1 MGQEAQLYIEG
12 QRIDLFSDES
22 IQITSTIQDVRD
34 ISKIFSDYTKP
45 FSVKASRNNNV
56 VFKHYHDGSIINGYD
71 ARFRSDAVL
80 ELNYTPFRKGTVRLN
95 KVLMRDN
102 KAYSYDLTFFGGT
115 VTLTRLLGESLLSSL
130 DAYLD
135 NYNHNYTDANIQTG
149 FTSGLTLNGQAN
161 AIIYPFIT
169 GEYRMVYDSALS
181 TLPEKT
187 RNVYDGTVY
196 TEAAGVHST
205 DLKPAI
211 RLIHIIEAIEDKYP
225 EITFSRDFFGTTDF
239 TDLYM
244 WLHREKGN
252 ISSDD
257 LRKTQINTIETDNW
271 YGVTSTPSSFT
282 ITGTGAGYC
291 AADAYGTSITL
302 NSTDTG
308 AIFDLSVEQDGEVFF
323 NEVGLTGE
331 SVYSFSIG
339 ALTDGEYKVFI
350 TTQDSFSLS
359 GSIDFS
365 YIADPEC
372 PAAGEGNTLTINTF
386 SSLSGFTFRI
396 SEQVPEIKIIDF
408 LSGLFKMFNLTAY
421 TNDAGVIVVDTLDN
435 YYSAVNTPEGEY
447 QSYDITEYVDMS
459 TSEISRIDIYSEIT
473 FKFKEHSTFLAS
485 EYMERFNKPFGG
497 LYYNG
502 NISGQYIDGPTYSI
516 ELPFEKLMYER
527 LSNAAN
533 GLLTSISYGWFVS
546 KDQNTTA
553 GAPLLFYRVSTSVSP
568 NVLRLKNLNDSAST
582 LITTY
587 NRASN
592 VKSGGGQTLHFGGE
606 TDEYSGLYNANSL
619 FQNFYYNYITS
630 IFDRQNRI
638 LKIGGNLPVKI
649 LTKYKLSDRFVI
661 NGESY
666 KINKV
671 TTNLY
676 TYKSE
681 LELIKDL

>member
-95 KVLMRDN
+95 KVLMRNN

-130 DAYLD
+130 DTYLS
-135 NYNHNYTDANIQTG
+135 NYDHNYTDANILAG
-149 FTSGLTLNGQAN
+149 FTSGLTLNSQVDS
-161 AIIYPFIT
+161 IIYPFIT
-169 GEYRMVYDSALS
+169 SEYRMVYDSSLPA
-181 TLPEKT
+181 LPEKT
-187 RNVYDGTVY
+187 RNVYDYRTSN
-196 TEAAGVHST
+196 EAAGLHST

-211 RLIHIIEAIEDKYP
+211 RLIHLIEAIEDKYP

-252 ISSDD
+252 ISSDE

-271 YGVTSTPSSFT
+271 YGVTSTPNSFT

-302 NSTDTG
+302 NSSDTG
-308 AIFDLSVEQDGEVFF
+308 AIFDITIEQDGEVFF
-323 NEVGLTGE
+323 SETGLTGDSLYAF
-331 SVYSFSIG
+331 SVG
-339 ALTDGEYKVFI
+339 ALNDGEYKVFI
-350 TTQDSFSLS
+350 TTQDSFTLS

-372 PAAGEGNTLTINTF
+372 PAAGEANTLTISNLN
-386 SSLSGFTFRI
+386 SLSGFSVRI

-421 TNDAGVIVVDTLDN
+421 TDDDGVIVIDTLDRF
-435 YYSAVNTPEGEY
+435 YSGVNTPEGVY
-447 QSYDITEYVDMS
+447 QSHDVTKYLDMS
-459 TSEISRIDIYSEIT
+459 TSEVSRIDLYSEIT
-473 FKFKEHSTFLAS
+473 FKFKEPSTFLAS
-485 EYMERFNKPFGG
+485 EYLERFNKPFGG

-502 NISGQYIDGPTYSI
+502 NISGQYIDGQTYSI
-516 ELPFEKLMYER
+516 ELPFEKLMYEK
-527 LSNAAN
+527 LTNAFN
-533 GLLTSISYGWFVS
+533 GFPTTISYGWFVS

-553 GAPLLFYRVSTSVSP
+553 GAPLIFYRVRQLVGGS
-568 NVLRLKNLNDSAST
+568 VLRLKNLNDDAETSVT
-582 LITTY
+582 YY

-592 VKSGGGQTLHFGGE
+592 VKLGGGQTLHFGGE
-606 TDEYSGLYNANSL
+606 TDEYTGQYNENSL

-638 LKIGGNLPVKI
+638 LKIGGQLPVKI